1 MKTNSLFVA
10 KIAHLLDLVNHQRG
24 TGELILASSNKQ
36 WQLYFFHGRLLYATG
51 GSHRVRR
58 WQRALKQHCP
68 NFIPKASF
76 VDEPW
81 EYHQI
86 EQGIAENQLGVNQA
100 RGIIQTSVLEVFFE
114 IVSYANPVKTR
125 WQNSKP
131 PSTQIALLD
140 ANQIFQKTL
149 RFWEQWQA
157 QDLGNFSPSLAPI
170 LKQPYV
176 EKNLE
181 MEMENMGF
189 LLNGENTLWDISY
202 QNRIP
207 AIAAMVSLLPLV
219 REGIVEFKEVP
230 DLPWPIAQ
238 ASTATSNSVKTNVK
252 LLNKPLIAC
261 IDDSPVIGKTLENL
275 LKPCGYRILN
285 ITNPLEQMTTLVK
298 EKPDLIFLDLLMPD
312 TNGYNLCTFLR
323 KTPIFEKTPIVIL
336 TSRDNIINRA
346 HARLIGASDFLSKP
360 PEREKLMQTLQK
372 YLVKKDRDI
381 QVIRHEHTLKFA
393 Q

>member
-1 MKTNSLFVA
+1 MNANSLFVA
-10 KIAHLLDLVNHQRG
+10 KIAHLLDWVNHQRG
-24 TGELILASSNKQ
+24 TGELILAGSKQQ

-86 EQGIAENQLGVNQA
+86 EQGIAENQIGVNQA
-100 RGIIQTSVLEVFFE
+100 RSIIQTSVLEVFFE
-114 IVSYANPVKTR
+114 IVSYANPVKSR

-131 PSTQIALLD
+131 PNTQIALLD
-140 ANQIFQKTL
+140 ANQIFQKIL

-170 LKQPYV
+170 LRQPHLV
-176 EKNLE
+176 KNLK
-181 MEMENMGF
+181 MENMAS

-219 REGIVEFKEVP
+219 SQGIVEFKQVG
-230 DLPWPIAQ
+230 DLPLPIGQ
-238 ASTATSNSVKTNVK
+238 ISRASSNLVSPNITS
-252 LLNKPLIAC
+252 LHKPLIAC
-261 IDDSPVIGKTLENL
+261 IDDSPVMGKTLENL
-275 LKPCGYRILN
+275 LLPAGYRVLN
-285 ITNPLEQMTTLVK
+285 ITNPLQQMTTLVK

-360 PEREKLMQTLQK
+360 AEREKVMQTLQK

>member
-1 MKTNSLFVA
+1 MNANSLSVA
-10 KIAHLLDLVNHQRG
+10 KIAHLLDCVNHQRG
-24 TGELILASSNKQ
+24 TGELILAGSNKQ

-51 GSHRVRR
+51 GSHQVRR

-68 NFIPKASF
+68 NFTPKESS

-81 EYHQI
+81 EYHQL

-100 RGIIQTSVLEVFFE
+100 RGIIQSSVLEVFFE
-114 IVSYANPVKTR
+114 LVSYPNPVKSR

-131 PSTQIALLD
+131 PNTQIALLD

-149 RFWEQWQA
+149 HFWEQWQA
-157 QDLGNFSPSLAPI
+157 HDLGNFSPSLAPI
-170 LKQPYV
+170 LRQPYL
-176 EKNLE
+176 EKNLN
-181 MEMENMGF
+181 MESMAS

-202 QNRIP
+202 HHRIP
-207 AIAAMVSLLPLV
+207 AIATMVSLLPLV
-219 REGIVEFKEVP
+219 RQGIVEFKEVA
-230 DLPWPIAQ
+230 DLHLPIGQ
-238 ASTATSNSVKTNVK
+238 ISREPSNLVSPNLT
-252 LLNKPLIAC
+252 LLHKPLIAC

-275 LKPCGYRILN
+275 LSPSGYRVLN
-285 ITNPLEQMTTLVK
+285 ITNPLQQMTTLVK

-312 TNGYNLCTFLR
+312 TNGYSLCTFLR
-323 KTPIFEKTPIVIL
+323 KTPIFQKTPIIIL